1 MAQKI
6 DDQKAKLWQELST
19 KLGEIDSLISDCRL
33 TLILK
38 LNITEG
44 KPLKAIENIIDATA
58 GMSYLFNPQTEWT
71 GGDSKDP
78 KNFKHTLPHIAR

>member
-19 KLGEIDSLISDCRL
+19 KLGEISNLISDCQ
-33 TLILK
+33 LILLLK

-44 KPLKAIENIIDATA
+44 KSLRAIENIIDATA
-58 GMSYLFNPQTEWT
+58 GMSYLFHPQTEWT

>member
-1 MAQKI
+1 MAQSI
-6 DDQKAKLWQELST
+6 DDQEAELWQKLAT
-19 KLGEIDSLISDCRL
+19 KLGQISNLISDCQF
-33 TLILK
+33 ILLMQLHRK
-38 LNITEG
+38 NG